1 MASEWIA
8 ATIDD
13 IVASSR
19 NALVGGPFGS
29 NLVSRDYVS
38 EGVLVIRG
46 QNMGTRWVTGN
57 FVFVTPKKANS
68 LGANLARP
76 GDIVLTQRGTLG
88 QVSIVP
94 STSFSR
100 YLVSQSQMKVTLNRE
115 IADPLFFY
123 YVLSSSEQQDY
134 VRQNAIQTGVPHT
147 NLGILRSTPVPLPPL
162 PEQQAIAQILG
173 KLDDKIELNRQ
184 MNQTLEEMSRALFKS
199 WFVDFDPV
207 HAKATLKHKHH
218 AATPSQGGSD
228 WTVER
233 TRAYLDRMDPNIAAL
248 FPDSFMDSELGL
260 VPEGWRVVPLAEV
273 IEVNPPRPLGRGY
286 IAPYLAMANMP
297 KKGHKP
303 ETVIDR
309 PFGSGKRFTNG
320 DTLFARITPC
330 LENGKTAYVDFLK
343 ENQIDWGSTEYI
355 VLRPK
360 SPLPSEFAYCLG
372 RSAGF
377 REFAIQ
383 NMTGTSGR
391 QCVPAAAL
399 SGFLMPSPP
408 ARIAAEF
415 GRAARTLLLRAKQAV
430 HESWALTALRDILL
444 PKLIAGELRISV
456 DHSSISQE
464 VG

>member
-184 MNQTLEEMSRALFKS
+184 MNQTTGGDVAGAVQVLVCRLRPRPRQSHPQTQTSRC
-199 WFVDFDPV
+199 
-207 HAKATLKHKHH
+207 
-218 AATPSQGGSD
+218 
-228 WTVER
+228 
-233 TRAYLDRMDPNIAAL
+233 
-248 FPDSFMDSELGL
+248 DSFS
-260 VPEGWRVVPLAEV
+260 
-273 IEVNPPRPLGRGY
+273 RG
-286 IAPYLAMANMP
+286 
-297 KKGHKP
+297 
-303 ETVIDR
+303 E
-309 PFGSGKRFTNG
+309 
-320 DTLFARITPC
+320 
-330 LENGKTAYVDFLK
+330 
-343 ENQIDWGSTEYI
+343 
-355 VLRPK
+355 
-360 SPLPSEFAYCLG
+360 
-372 RSAGF
+372 
-377 REFAIQ
+377 
-383 NMTGTSGR
+383 
-391 QCVPAAAL
+391 
-399 SGFLMPSPP
+399 
-408 ARIAAEF
+408 
-415 GRAARTLLLRAKQAV
+415 
-430 HESWALTALRDILL
+430 
-444 PKLIAGELRISV
+444 
-456 DHSSISQE
+456 
-464 VG
+464 